1 MINLGMSLFDLGY
14 MQVLREKQAGAKIK
28 NEMLEIINKAIYIRF
43 CLDEKEELKEKIKE
57 TQFKKVNI

>member
-1 MINLGMSLFDLGY
+1 MINLGISIFDLGY

-28 NEMLEIINKAIYIRF
+28 NEMLEIINKAIYIRL